1 MRQGLQKSGRAGRPL
16 SQFLL
21 RESAWNRKQK
31 PASVFIKSQGMYLT
45 FYTRAEKSFALRNFS
60 QPGFV
65 RATRGEA
72 LSIESIAFNR
82 RKAVGFT
89 SLLF

>member
-1 MRQGLQKSGRAGRPL
+1 
-16 SQFLL
+16 
-21 RESAWNRKQK
+21 
-31 PASVFIKSQGMYLT
+31 MYLT

-65 RATRGEA
+65 RATRGKA

-82 RKAVGFT
+82 RKAYQEALRTPGIWP
-89 SLLF
+89 L